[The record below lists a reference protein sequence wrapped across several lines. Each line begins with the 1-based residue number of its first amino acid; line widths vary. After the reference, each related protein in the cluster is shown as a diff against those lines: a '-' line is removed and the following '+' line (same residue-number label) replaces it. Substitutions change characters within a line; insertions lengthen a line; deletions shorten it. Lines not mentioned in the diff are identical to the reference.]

1 MNNFKGTKGKWAV
14 ENASN
19 PNGSFY
25 RVKVDN
31 SESICNITT
40 RDTERSRLNACL
52 IAAAPEMLQR
62 LKSVQ
67 LMLMAHPDYV
77 VNENQEFID
86 QVDSIEEVIAKALNK

>member
-1 MNNFKGTKGKWAV
+1 MQEFKGTKGIWHCDDYGHIEDKDCRPIGGVFINRRLAFEWEA
-14 ENASN
+14 NAQ
-19 PNGSFY
+19 
-25 RVKVDN
+25 
-31 SESICNITT
+31 
-40 RDTERSRLNACL
+40 L

-86 QVDSIEEVIAKALNK
+86 QVDSIEEVVAKALNKQ